1 MDILEKP
8 GVAGDLRDD
17 SEDMEPIS
25 AREEEF
31 LRESPEA
38 EVAEP
43 DLGLREKRPM
53 VNYSEG

>member
-31 LRESPEA
+31 LREPTEA
-38 EVAEP
+38 EVVEP
-43 DLGLREKRPM
+43 DLVLREKRPM
-53 VNYSEG
+53 VN